1 MNNDFMKQKP
11 VFPLILSM
19 SLPMVISM
27 LVNSLYNIIDSFF
40 VSKISDDAMTALS
53 LVFPIQNF
61 ISAAAIGFGIG
72 INAVISIHLGAKNTE
87 KADTAAAQ
95 GLILSAVHGIVLTAA
110 SIAAMPYFLR
120 MFTSDEN
127 VISLGVQYSVI
138 AFSFAPII
146 MLGIS
151 FEKIFQ
157 SVGMMKVTMFGMLCG
172 SIANIIL
179 DPLMI
184 FGIGFF
190 PKMGIKGA
198 ALATGI
204 GQLLTFVIYIVIYR
218 LRPMPV
224 KLRFG
229 KSKPDGAVIGR
240 MYSIGIPAALN
251 LALPSLLISVLNGI
265 LSDFSQNSVLVLG
278 IYYKLQTFLYLPA
291 NGVIQGMRPVI
302 GYNYGAHEYKRVRR
316 IYHVV
321 LAMCGVIMA
330 AGTIICLAIPSQL
343 MSLFTENP
351 ETVLIGEKA
360 LRIIA
365 MGFIV
370 SAVSVAAS
378 GALEGLGKGVPSLMI
393 SLLRYIVLI
402 LPLAFILSRS
412 MGPDGVWHSFWI
424 TEVITAV
431 LSALI
436 FKISS
441 EKNISDTAQQ

>member
-1 MNNDFMKQKP
+1 MKQKP

-72 INAVISIHLGAKNTE
+72 INAVISIHLGAKNNE

-172 SIANIIL
+172 CIANIIL

-321 LAMCGVIMA
+321 LAMCGVIMT

-402 LPLAFILSRS
+402 LPLAFLLSRS

>member
-110 SIAAMPYFLR
+110 SIAAMPHFLR

-172 SIANIIL
+172 CIANIIL

-321 LAMCGVIMA
+321 LAMCGVIMT
-330 AGTIICLAIPSQL
+330 AGTVICLAIPSQL

-402 LPLAFILSRS
+402 LPLAFLLSRS

>member
-172 SIANIIL
+172 CIANIIL

-321 LAMCGVIMA
+321 LAMCGVIMT

-402 LPLAFILSRS
+402 LPLAFLLSRS

-441 EKNISDTAQQ
+441 EKNISDTTQQ

>member
-127 VISLGVQYSVI
+127 VISLGIQYSVI

-172 SIANIIL
+172 CIANIIL

-204 GQLLTFVIYIVIYR
+204 GQLLTFVIYIIIYR

-321 LAMCGVIMA
+321 LAMCGVIMT

-402 LPLAFILSRS
+402 LPLAFLLSRS

>member
-110 SIAAMPYFLR
+110 SIAAMPHFLR

-172 SIANIIL
+172 CIANIIL

-321 LAMCGVIMA
+321 LAMCGVIMT
-330 AGTIICLAIPSQL
+330 AGTVICLAIPSQL

-402 LPLAFILSRS
+402 LPLAFLLSRS

-441 EKNISDTAQQ
+441 EKSISDTAQQ

>member
-95 GLILSAVHGIVLTAA
+95 GLILSAVHGIVLTAV
-110 SIAAMPYFLR
+110 SIAAMPHFLR

-172 SIANIIL
+172 CIANIIL
-179 DPLMI
+179 DPLVI

>member
-110 SIAAMPYFLR
+110 SIAAMPHFLR

-127 VISLGVQYSVI
+127 VIRLGVQYSVI

-172 SIANIIL
+172 CIANIIL

-402 LPLAFILSRS
+402 LPLAFLLSRS

>member
-27 LVNSLYNIIDSFF
+27 LVHSLYNIIDSFF

-120 MFTSDEN
+120 MCTSEEN
-127 VISLGVQYSVI
+127 VRSLGIQYSVI

-172 SIANIIL
+172 CIANIIL

-218 LRPMPV
+218 MRPMPV

-321 LAMCGVIMA
+321 LAMCGVIMT

>member
-110 SIAAMPYFLR
+110 SIAAMPHFLR

-172 SIANIIL
+172 CIANIIL

-321 LAMCGVIMA
+321 LAMCGVIMT

>member
-172 SIANIIL
+172 CIANIIL

-229 KSKPDGAVIGR
+229 RSKPDGAVIGR

-402 LPLAFILSRS
+402 LPLAFLLSKS

-424 TEVITAV
+424 TGVITAV

>member
-1 MNNDFMKQKP
+1 MKQKP

-87 KADTAAAQ
+87 KADTAASQ

-127 VISLGVQYSVI
+127 VISLGIQYSVI

-172 SIANIIL
+172 CIANIIL

-218 LRPMPV
+218 LRPIPV

-229 KSKPDGAVIGR
+229 RSKPDGAVIGR

-321 LAMCGVIMA
+321 LAMCGVIMT

-343 MSLFTENP
+343 MSLFTKNP

-360 LRIIA
+360 LQIIA

>member
-110 SIAAMPYFLR
+110 SIAAMPHFLR

-172 SIANIIL
+172 CIANIIL

-321 LAMCGVIMA
+321 LAMCGMIMT

-402 LPLAFILSRS
+402 LPLAFLLSRS

-424 TEVITAV
+424 TEVLTAV